1 MSKVNLKRRVQKM
14 IPEKSRLDRAVNEAT
29 NLQLAFQDEIKK
41 EGVEITWGGRSL
53 TRSTLGGSYS
63 AQAYSIKDSSGS
75 IVDLAVIVEEEYET
89 NKVTVCVQVIGKNE
103 RWSALTLGTIIGRI
117 YRFRPLPTNAP
128 ATSLKGICEVTF
140 TWLL

>member
-53 TRSTLGGSYS
+53 TQSNCVRAGDR
-63 AQAYSIKDSSGS
+63 QKRK
-75 IVDLAVIVEEEYET
+75 VECANTRHDHRQNLQVPPIT
-89 NKVTVCVQVIGKNE
+89 NKRACNQFEGNM
-103 RWSALTLGTIIGRI
+103 
-117 YRFRPLPTNAP
+117 
-128 ATSLKGICEVTF
+128 
-140 TWLL
+140 